1 MLKLFLTATIT
12 LLVTLATLTA
22 CSDPTPAPETQ
33 APTSTATPT
42 STDVPV
48 STEAPTESPTATP
61 RATPTNTPTSG
72 PATTP
77 APPGILIPLQLQDS
91 VAMHS
96 ELSDTELACI
106 GNDPEKLARSFTGQ
120 GPASREEQAKLLGCL
135 EDETVA
141 RIFLAGFVP
150 SPRPLNLE
158 TSDCVRAAFA
168 VIDPRAVMAAG
179 MEGDPGRAMAGSMAA
194 FFVTTA
200 CLNDQEWAAAA
211 SMTGIGPDERAGM
224 QCLMEAL
231 GGPGP
236 MATAMTAAQEGEF
249 VELASAGAECGLEM
263 GPPPGQRPGTP
274 PPAPTAPTEAATP
287 APTTTTPGSTP
298 TGMPTTATPTPA
310 PTPATTLVITISPI
324 PTDIP
329 LYSRSQWKHWEDH
342 DGDCQ
347 DARQEVLIGESLLP
361 VTYKTDRECKVEA
374 GRWYGAFTGT
384 YFEDPGDVDV
394 DHMVPLKNAHNSG
407 GWDWNP
413 AMKEEYANNLGD
425 DDHLIAV
432 QDNANQ
438 SKGARGPDE
447 WKPRDETY
455 WCQYAT
461 DWAGIKERW
470 SLTMTEPEADA
481 VTEMLDTCENPPE
494 FEVEIRHAM
503 EVRVGEHKPEP
514 TDELPNPVYGSCEE
528 AAEAGEER
536 VQGSQGG
543 GEGFPKA
550 MVPSARDGDQD
561 GMVCEI

>member
-1 MLKLFLTATIT
+1 
-12 LLVTLATLTA
+12 
-22 CSDPTPAPETQ
+22 
-33 APTSTATPT
+33 
-42 STDVPV
+42 
-48 STEAPTESPTATP
+48 
-61 RATPTNTPTSG
+61 
-72 PATTP
+72 
-77 APPGILIPLQLQDS
+77 
-91 VAMHS
+91 
-96 ELSDTELACI
+96 
-106 GNDPEKLARSFTGQ
+106 
-120 GPASREEQAKLLGCL
+120 
-135 EDETVA
+135 
-141 RIFLAGFVP
+141 
-150 SPRPLNLE
+150 
-158 TSDCVRAAFA
+158 
-168 VIDPRAVMAAG
+168 MAAG

-194 FFVTTA
+194 FSVTTA

-249 VELASAGAECGLEM
+249 VELASAGTECGLEM
-263 GPPPGQRPGTP
+263 GPPPGQPPGTP
-274 PPAPTAPTEAATP
+274 PPAPTP

-329 LYSRSQWKHWEDH
+329 LYSRSEWKHWTDE

-361 VTYKTDRECKVEA
+361 VTYKTDRECRVEA

-413 AMKEEYANNLGD
+413 AMKEEYANHLGD

-447 WKPRDETY
+447 WMPPNETY

-461 DWAGIKERW
+461 DWAEIKERW
-470 SLTMTEPEADA
+470 SLTMTEPEAGA
-481 VTEMLDTCENPPE
+481 VVEMLNTCEDPPE
-494 FEVEIRHAM
+494 YEVEIREAM
-503 EVRVGEHKPEP
+503 EARVGVHKPE
-514 TDELPNPVYGSCEE
+514 TTEQDGSVYGSCEE
-528 AAEAGEER
+528 PAEAGEER